1 MVTLKLNIMKNS
13 ILKFG
18 LAIFLSAI
26 FTGCSESESDEVVI
40 ESLKFEEAEL
50 SAKIDNS
57 AEVISDT
64 FVQIYEFEESP
75 FKNSVHPF
83 IPECATIT
91 IEITNNSKTIVVDF
105 GTDGCEVRGR
115 LIKGKVNMSYEVDT
129 DTKTLVINYTLE
141 NFFIDDIQFEGSKT
155 VTRQKANE
163 NGNPQ
168 YTMDL
173 DFNIIFADGTVAS
186 RTGTKTREWIEGVRN
201 GNWGDN
207 VFLITGAWETNFVN
221 GNTHSKTVTTPLR
234 REASCKFLVSGEV
247 ALVRTNFSGTLNY
260 GEGECDNLAVFV
272 NDEGEEREIRL

>member
-1 MVTLKLNIMKNS
+1 MKNS

-18 LAIFLSAI
+18 LTVFLSI
-26 FTGCSESESDEVVI
+26 LLIGCSENESDEVMT
-40 ESLKFEEAEL
+40 ESLKIEEAEL

-64 FVQIYEFEESP
+64 FLQIYEFEESP
-75 FKNSVHPF
+75 FKSSVHPF

-91 IEITNNSKTIVVDF
+91 IEITDSSKAILVDF
-105 GTDGCEVRGR
+105 GSEGCEVRGR

-129 DTKTLVINYTLE
+129 DTKALVINYILE
-141 NFFIDDIQFEGSKT
+141 DFFIDDIQFEGSKT
-155 VTRQKANE
+155 ITRQRINE

-168 YTMDL
+168 YIMDL
-173 DFNIIFADGTVAS
+173 DFKVTFANGTEAS
-186 RTGTKTREWIEGVRN
+186 RIGTKTREWVEGVLN

-221 GNTHSKTVTTPLR
+221 GNTHSTTITTPVR

-247 ALVRTNFSGTLNY
+247 ELVRTNFSGTLNY

-272 NDEGEEREIRL
+272 NADGEEKEIRL